1 MTDAQQVADALSKFI
16 EKRFSVDAREPGF
29 TRDVHLWHSGFLD
42 SLALAEILSFLDST
56 FSIRIPDYLLVDET
70 LGSINGM
77 AGAVAKLVAKTR
89 KP

>member
-29 TRDVHLWHSGFLD
+29 TRDVHLWHRGFLD

-56 FSIRIPDYLLVDET
+56 FSVRIPDYLLVDES
-70 LGSINGM
+70 LGSINGL
-77 AGAVAKLVAKTR
+77 AGAVTKLVAETK